1 MFFVV
6 FFHSCYLKKRYNYQ
20 TLYNASLRRQVKKM
34 RGEVRLLRNGVALAQ
49 VSADMDRMSTA
60 GCRQHVKHLKT
71 ELLSL
76 KGKATQQRTRSS
88 QKNIVSFNLTG
99 RMSTILQ
106 I

>member
-1 MFFVV
+1 
-6 FFHSCYLKKRYNYQ
+6 
-20 TLYNASLRRQVKKM
+20 M

-76 KGKATQQRTRSS
+76 KGKPIQQRARSS
-88 QKNIVSFNLTG
+88 QKKYRFFQVD
-99 RMSTILQ
+99 
-106 I
+106 